1 MDGGEF
7 FSCVLRRE
15 RGRGRGENWVL
26 VKEVKSTLGL
36 LPSFTPSWW
45 GCERSWHNNR
55 FLSVK
60 CKQYTGVLLVGYE
73 PISNVLLLVDA
84 RLRQGKNTYILKKKE
99 LNKIFK
105 GNWNGAVVRA
115 SASYRAGLGSLLRPD
130 VTCGPCTPS
139 GLFPVFL
146 HPQNWHAKF
155 YSGFYPNSDSFN
167 KITYR
172 LVLFITFHFLYL
184 DSQLRIIRRTTS

>member
-26 VKEVKSTLGL
+26 VKEVKSILGL
-36 LPSFTPSWW
+36 LPSITPSWW

-60 CKQYTGVLLVGYE
+60 CKQCTGVLLVGYE
-73 PISNVLLLVDA
+73 PTSNVLLLVDA
-84 RLRQGKNTYILKKKE
+84 RLRQRKNTYILKKKE
-99 LNKIFK
+99 SNKIFK
-105 GNWNGAVVRA
+105 GNWDDAVVRA
-115 SASYRAGLGSLLRPD
+115 SASYRAGLGSFLRLD

-139 GLFPVFL
+139 GLFPVFI
-146 HPQNWHAKF
+146 HTQN
-155 YSGFYPNSDSFN
+155 
-167 KITYR
+167 
-172 LVLFITFHFLYL
+172 
-184 DSQLRIIRRTTS
+184 